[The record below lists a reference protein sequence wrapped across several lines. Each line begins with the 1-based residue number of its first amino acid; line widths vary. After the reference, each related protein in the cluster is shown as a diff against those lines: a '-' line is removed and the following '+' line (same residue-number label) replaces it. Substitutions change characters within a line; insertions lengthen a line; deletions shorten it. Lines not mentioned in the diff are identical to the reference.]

1 MGKARVSGR
10 NVHLLLHS
18 QDLLAP
24 IPLGE
29 IDTFKAKSRTSI
41 IVSRPNGYINQ
52 GATVQYGGWDLSFE
66 GGKVDWSLAHF
77 YWLQDQELRSGNLLP
92 KFFITETVFHYNGA
106 IENYV
111 YGNVT
116 LYGLDLS
123 RSSQEVKD
131 SIHGFSPF
139 RNMGAI
145 DDTIRHDMTSLIREG
160 VFRTSKNSPNSL
172 TNFMTNRFF

>member
-41 IVSRPNGYINQ
+41 IVSRPNGFINP
-52 GATVQYGGWDLSFE
+52 GATVQYGAWDLSFE
-66 GGKVDWSLAHF
+66 TGKVDWSLAHF
-77 YWLQDQELRSGNLLP
+77 YWLQDRELRSGNLLP
-92 KFFITETVFHYNGA
+92 RFFITETIFHYNGA
-106 IENYV
+106 VENYV
-111 YGNVT
+111 YDSVT

-123 RSSQEVKD
+123 KGADEVKE
-131 SIHGFSPF
+131 SIQGFSPY
-139 RNMGAI
+139 RTTGVIDTTILHDATNAMREAI
-145 DDTIRHDMTSLIREG
+145 
-160 VFRTSKNSPNSL
+160 FA
-172 TNFMTNRFF
+172 TNKINQLGIGSVLGNRPF